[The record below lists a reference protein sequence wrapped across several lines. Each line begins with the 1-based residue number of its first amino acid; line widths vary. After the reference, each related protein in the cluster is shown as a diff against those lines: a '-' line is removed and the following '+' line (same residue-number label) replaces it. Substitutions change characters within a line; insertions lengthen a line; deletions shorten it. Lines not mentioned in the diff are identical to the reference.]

1 MSGWQVLVI
10 LTVSL
15 AIVEGFAIFALAR
28 AIGILQLR
36 LGPEPG
42 ALNVGEG
49 LRLYERAPAV
59 TGFDLGLR
67 KPRVL
72 TFEGHKFAVIF
83 VDAICRSCRQI
94 VRDAGRIEASGL
106 WNTRLVV
113 IAKGSHEQN
122 RILKDLAPRLM
133 FLSDP
138 SGDMPRAYGVES
150 TPFAF
155 LIDDGQIQAKGIVNH
170 RDHLESL
177 LESVSTVRDSMP
189 WVPASNTEKEDE
201 DVGIPTAQEV
211 K

>member
-1 MSGWQVLVI
+1 MSGWHVLVI
-10 LTVSL
+10 LTIILAIAEGL
-15 AIVEGFAIFALAR
+15 AIVALAR

-59 TGFDLGLR
+59 TGFDLGLQ
-67 KPRVL
+67 KPRML
-72 TFEGHKFAVIF
+72 SFEGHKFAIIF
-83 VDAICRSCRQI
+83 VEAICRACRQI

-106 WNTRLVV
+106 WNIRLVV

-122 RILKDLAPRLM
+122 RILKDMAPRLM

-138 SGDMPRAYGVES
+138 SGDMQRAYGVES

-177 LESVSTVRDSMP
+177 LDSVTTVRDSMP

-201 DVGIPTAQEV
+201 DVGIRTAQEV
-211 K
+211 T

>member
-1 MSGWQVLVI
+1 M
-10 LTVSL
+10 
-15 AIVEGFAIFALAR
+15 
-28 AIGILQLR
+28 
-36 LGPEPG
+36 
-42 ALNVGEG
+42 
-49 LRLYERAPAV
+49 
-59 TGFDLGLR
+59 
-67 KPRVL
+67 
-72 TFEGHKFAVIF
+72 
-83 VDAICRSCRQI
+83 
-94 VRDAGRIEASGL
+94 
-106 WNTRLVV
+106 

-138 SGDMPRAYGVES
+138 SGDMQRAYGVES

-201 DVGIPTAQEV
+201 DVGIRTAQEV
-211 K
+211 T